1 MPAVDV
7 HPSVTRLL
15 SPKFGST
22 AEAARKWTQKVDTPK
37 SGHERESGHEPQKV
51 DIQQKV
57 DTSRNLVAYLTDAA
71 EE

>member
-1 MPAVDV
+1 M
-7 HPSVTRLL
+7 
-15 SPKFGST
+15 
-22 AEAARKWTQKVDTPK
+22 DTKSGHPK